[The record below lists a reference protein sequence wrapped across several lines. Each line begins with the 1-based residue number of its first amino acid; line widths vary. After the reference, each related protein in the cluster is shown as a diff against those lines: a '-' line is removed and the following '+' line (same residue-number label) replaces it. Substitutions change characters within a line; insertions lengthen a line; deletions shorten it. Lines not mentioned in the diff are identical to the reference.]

1 MIIAYDD
8 GSKEIAMELKK
19 LGFTVVS
26 NTETQTYDSYIYKIH
41 TPESLRNMIDHNENL
56 FLLNISELC
65 VEEVAK
71 ILNSRVAPPL
81 MGTLSN
87 F

>member
-1 MIIAYDD
+1 MITAYDD
-8 GSKEIAMELKK
+8 GSKEIAMELKR

-26 NTETQTYDSYIYKIH
+26 SAEDQSYDSYIYTIN

-56 FLLNISELC
+56 FLLNITDLC
-65 VEEVAK
+65 VEDVAK
-71 ILNSRVAPPL
+71 ILQSRLNSPVIHS
-81 MGTLSN
+81 LSN